1 MEKADKVDGSF
12 KIWFS
17 IFSLPSTT
25 YLEAY
30 KCLLG
35 EEGRKERFSRL
46 ACPSNL
52 SVLVFSNFPFPFV
65 FVLNLYVFP
74 EFSRAIFSI
83 LARV

>member
-35 EEGRKERFSRL
+35 EEGRNRTILQAGVPFK
-46 ACPSNL
+46 
-52 SVLVFSNFPFPFV
+52 SVSV
-65 FVLNLYVFP
+65 
-74 EFSRAIFSI
+74 SI
-83 LARV
+83 Q